1 MSDDRQVFKA
11 TPTED
16 GNLALSGELDALTVR
31 DLNEALAVRNGAR
44 HVTLDIS
51 ELTFIDSTGLHAIVA
66 YVQSREPDG
75 TVTLT
80 GASPHI
86 GRVFEITRLTDLPK
100 LRIDGAA

>member
-1 MSDDRQVFKA
+1 MSDDRQAFKVTTA
-11 TPTED
+11 ED

-31 DLNEALAVRNGAR
+31 HLNEALANENGAR
-44 HVTLDIS
+44 HVTLDVS
-51 ELTFIDSTGLHAIVA
+51 ELTFIDSTGIHALVA

-75 TVTLT
+75 TVTLR

-86 GRVFEITRLTDLPK
+86 VRVFEITCLTDLPK